1 MAKRAARGRAVA
13 KKKAKASGSKK
24 KAAKAAKKPSK
35 ARAAASR
42 GSSRRIG
49 KGSAAGRPRNA
60 IGLQAQHVD
69 FLTLRLDQVKRFYTE
84 TLGFKQFRQE
94 PKLNYLYIHTTEGSS
109 LGFMPPNPQML
120 GEQPPPREPTLYFM
134 VDDVD
139 RVYAKLLAKGV
150 GFLGPPTEMPWGHR
164 VITTQ
169 DPEGRT
175 VMLASEISYRANPP

>member
-1 MAKRAARGRAVA
+1 MAKRAA
-13 KKKAKASGSKK
+13 KTKKAARKKTRTSSGKK
-24 KAAKAAKKPSK
+24 KAAKSAGKSSKKKTST
-35 ARAAASR
+35 SR
-42 GSSRRIG
+42 GLRDTLDKG
-49 KGSAAGRPRNA
+49 GSAGRIPNA
-60 IGLQAQHVD
+60 IGLQTQHVD

-84 TLGFKQFRQE
+84 ILGFKQFRQE
-94 PKLNYLYIHTTEGSS
+94 PGLNYLYIHTTEGSS

-150 GFLGPPTEMPWGHR
+150 GFLGPPIEMPWGHR

-175 VMLASEISYRANPP
+175 VMLASEKG

>member
-1 MAKRAARGRAVA
+1 MAKKAAGKRRVA

-24 KAAKAAKKPSK
+24 KSTKAATKPSK
-35 ARAAASR
+35 TKTGASGGSPGKSGKGGAAARA
-42 GSSRRIG
+42 
-49 KGSAAGRPRNA
+49 RNA

-84 TLGFKQFRQE
+84 ILGFKQFRQE
-94 PKLNYLYIHTTEGSS
+94 PKLNYLYIRTTNGSS

-120 GEQPPPREPTLYFM
+120 GEQPPPREPTLYFI

-139 RVYAKLLAKGV
+139 SVYAKLLAKGV
-150 GFLGPPTEMPWGHR
+150 GFLGPPSEMPWGHR

-175 VMLASEISYRANPP
+175 VMLASEKS